1 MKYEAEID
9 GRKVSI
15 EIEARDGH
23 GSHDGHIKAVIDGRS
38 YVLDVARSEGG
49 SYLLFLGNKV
59 YEARVWEEGPSSF
72 RVKLRDRL
80 FSAKLID
87 RKHRRA
93 SAEQGG
99 EGMQYLTAPMP
110 GKVVKVLHGVDDEVS
125 AGEGVVV
132 VEAMKM
138 QNEVRSPKAGR
149 VTELR
154 VAEGATV
161 NAGQVLA
168 VVE

>member
-9 GRKVSI
+9 GLRISMD
-15 EIEARDGH
+15 IEAH
-23 GSHDGHIKAVIDGRS
+23 GGRIHAVIDGRS
-38 YVLDVARSEGG
+38 YSVDVTQPEAG
-49 SYLLFLGNKV
+49 SYLLFLGTRV
-59 YEARVWEEGPSSF
+59 YEARVWEEESSSL
-72 RVKLRDRL
+72 RIKLRDRI

-87 RKHRRA
+87 RKQRRA
-93 SAEQGG
+93 ASEQGE
-99 EGMQYLTAPMP
+99 EGLQYLTAPMP
-110 GKVVKVLHGVDDEVS
+110 GKVARVLHGAGEDVA
-125 AGEGVVV
+125 AGEGVVI

-138 QNEVRSPKAGR
+138 QNEVKSRKAGR
-149 VTELR
+149 VIEMR

>member
-15 EIEARDGH
+15 EIETRDGRVQ
-23 GSHDGHIKAVIDGRS
+23 AAIDGRS
-38 YVLDVARSEGG
+38 YLLEVARAEDG
-49 SYLLFLGNKV
+49 SYLLFSGNKV
-59 YEARVWEEGPSSF
+59 YEARVWEEGPSSL

-87 RKHRRA
+87 RKQRRA
-93 SAEQGG
+93 SAEQSG

-110 GKVVKVLHGVDDEVS
+110 GKVVKLLHALDDQVS

-138 QNEVRSPKAGR
+138 QNEIKSPKAGR
-149 VTELR
+149 VVELR